1 MHSLHSTPTLTMSQK
16 PSAELLPF
24 KISTPC
30 VSLAASKTY
39 YTNLKCQ
46 LHPSSQNFDNL
57 GSRIPAKDS
66 TLQQACV
73 FSHHGFAEWK
83 WKTDQRGAATEGLP
97 GAWQKVH
104 ISSWG
109 TCFFFCQCTHAT
121 LEKILG
127 YNLLLIIS
135 AHYNAFP
142 CIFCYYFSRV
152 AYSLLGAAE
161 GSQNKKEYWKNSWR
175 MSPVPTGL
183 ICHLL
188 KEHDPRMW
196 KVMNGVCCC

>member
-39 YTNLKCQ
+39 STNLKCQ
-46 LHPSSQNFDNL
+46 LHPSSQNFDDL

-109 TCFFFCQCTHAT
+109 TCFFFCQCSHAT

-127 YNLLLIIS
+127 YLQFVVDHFSTLQCISLHILLLFLKS
-135 AHYNAFP
+135 G
-142 CIFCYYFSRV
+142 IFTSW
-152 AYSLLGAAE
+152 S
-161 GSQNKKEYWKNSWR
+161 SWR
-175 MSPVPTGL
+175 FAKQER
-183 ICHLL
+183 IL
-188 KEHDPRMW
+188 KEFLKDVASPDRSDLSPP
-196 KVMNGVCCC
+196 